1 MNQTAINYATALY
14 ELSIPGEAVDE
25 TDALF
30 AQAPQLRQV
39 LSSPV
44 TSLKE
49 KHAAIVRIFPPAMQ
63 NFLKELCDNQD
74 ADRIGEILEA

>member
-49 KHAAIVRIFPPAMQ
+49 SGP
-63 NFLKELCDNQD
+63 L
-74 ADRIGEILEA
+74 